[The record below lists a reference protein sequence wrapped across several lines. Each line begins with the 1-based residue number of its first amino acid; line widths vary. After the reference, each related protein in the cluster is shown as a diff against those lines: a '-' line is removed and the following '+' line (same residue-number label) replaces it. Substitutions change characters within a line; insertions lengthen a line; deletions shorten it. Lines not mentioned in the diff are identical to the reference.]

1 MSSFA
6 LPSSVPPSHLTSPKI
21 KWCNLTRLQTST
33 FEFVVTTGVPCAT
46 FPAKSFVLGPVP
58 IKDRCN
64 RSFFYYFIWLL
75 FFYYLKALYFT
86 FTYKWKKKKCKKI
99 TKLQDYHDLYK
110 KKIIITLTHKKNLSD
125 VNCCSKL
132 ISDKISRISF
142 KKLSLMFKD
151 LIEFDFVKVA
161 IERKTVAK
169 FSKLKIEK
177 KKIPLT
183 PIVFVQAFLTHV
195 TFKALL
201 KDSTS
206 TILRPPSG

>member
-1 MSSFA
+1 MTSFA
-6 LPSSVPPSHLTSPKI
+6 LPSSVPPSNLSSPKI

-58 IKDRCN
+58 VKDRCN
-64 RSFFYYFIWLL
+64 RSFFYYFISLL
-75 FFYYLKALYFT
+75 FFYYFKALYFT
-86 FTYKWKKKKCKKI
+86 FTYKWKKKKKTAKKWQNCKTI
-99 TKLQDYHDLYK
+99 MICTKKLSLRLYIK
-110 KKIIITLTHKKNLSD
+110 KKNLSD

-132 ISDKISRISF
+132 ISDKIIRNSF
-142 KKLSLMFKD
+142 KKLSLMIKE

-177 KKIPLT
+177 KN
-183 PIVFVQAFLTHV
+183 
-195 TFKALL
+195 
-201 KDSTS
+201 STYPDCFCPG
-206 TILRPPSG
+206 IFI